1 MWLLDN
7 ARYGRF
13 LVGAAVLFSLWACE
27 RKRPRTIEEVVA
39 AAKTVQLTDSQVTK
53 SAPVALLITSKPDIE
68 VPRREVLD
76 SLGPVRLDSRLVD
89 INEWLDTTEWSY
101 STRSEVRVDTL
112 LQNFVQVRA
121 YSEAPRLLYRASPTA
136 RQWREV
142 SLDFPDLY
150 YGQLRD
156 AVFTLDTVN
165 LDHRGA
171 PELLINIWWSR
182 YGNRLGSSYRRAIVL
197 DVTRTPLLLLNALVE
212 EGDERFGRNDIDF
225 DRPYSELVAGLRKH
239 DWTQEKYAG
248 CTRSIKLKR
257 DIELGPIRH
266 IGSNNNCYGMTPLPA
281 GCYRYQRGKVFRVG
295 TSYARR

>member
-1 MWLLDN
+1 MWLFDTS
-7 ARYGRF
+7 RCGRF
-13 LVGAAVLFSLWACE
+13 LVGAAVLLSLLACE

-39 AAKTVQLTDSQVTK
+39 AAKAVQPANSPVAT
-53 SAPVALLITSKPDIE
+53 SAPVAPRITREPDTE
-68 VPRREVLD
+68 VPRRELLD
-76 SLGPVRLDSRLVD
+76 GLGPVKLDSRLVD
-89 INEWLDTTEWSY
+89 INEWLDTTKWLY
-101 STRSEVRVDTL
+101 SARNEVQVDTL

-142 SLDFPDLY
+142 SLDFPGLY

-156 AVFTLDTVN
+156 AVFTLDTAN

-171 PELLINIWWSR
+171 PELLINIRWSR
-182 YGNRLGSSYRRAIVL
+182 YGNRLGSSYRRAVVL

-212 EGDERFGRNDIDF
+212 EGDEQFGRTDIDLN
-225 DRPYSELVAGLRKH
+225 RPYSELAAGLRRH

-266 IGSNNNCYGMTPLPA
+266 IGSNDNCYKMTPLPA
-281 GCYRYQRGKVFRVG
+281 GRYRYQHGKVFRVG
-295 TSYARR
+295 K

>member
-13 LVGAAVLFSLWACE
+13 LMGAAVLLSLLACE
-27 RKRPRTIEEVVA
+27 RKQPRTRTIAEVVA
-39 AAKTVQLTDSQVTK
+39 AAKVARLDHSPVATF
-53 SAPVALLITSKPDIE
+53 APVAPLITREPDME
-68 VPRREVLD
+68 VARREVLD

-89 INEWLDTTEWSY
+89 ISEWLDTTEWSY
-101 STRSEVRVDTL
+101 SARSEVRVDTL

-121 YSEAPRLLYRASPTA
+121 YAEAPRLLYRASPTA

-142 SLDFPDLY
+142 SLDFPDIY
-150 YGQLRD
+150 DGQLGN
-156 AVFTLDTVN
+156 AVFTLDTAN

-171 PELLINIWWSR
+171 PELLINIRWSKH
-182 YGNRLGSSYRRAIVL
+182 GNRLGSSYRRAVVL

-212 EGDERFGRNDIDF
+212 EGDEQFRRNDIDF
-225 DRPYSELVAGLRKH
+225 NRPYSELVAGLRKH

-266 IGSNNNCYGMTPLPA
+266 IRSNDNCYEMTPLPA
-281 GCYRYQRGKVFRVG
+281 GHYRYQRGNVFRVG
-295 TSYARR
+295 K

>member
-1 MWLLDN
+1 MRFSKKV
-7 ARYGRF
+7 RYGRF
-13 LVGAAVLFSLWACE
+13 LMGAAVLLSLLACE

-39 AAKTVQLTDSQVTK
+39 AAKTVRPADSPVAT
-53 SAPVALLITSKPDIE
+53 SAPVVPLITREPDIE

-89 INEWLDTTEWSY
+89 INEWLDTTEWRY
-101 STRSEVRVDTL
+101 SARSEVVVDTL

-121 YSEAPRLLYRASPTA
+121 HGEAPRLLYRASSTA

-150 YGQLRD
+150 DGQLRD
-156 AVFTLDTVN
+156 AVFTLDTAN
-165 LDHRGA
+165 LDHWGA
-171 PELLINIWWSR
+171 PELLINIRWSR
-182 YGNRLGSSYRRAIVL
+182 YGNRLGSSYRRAVVL

-212 EGDERFGRNDIDF
+212 EGDEQFGRNDVDF
-225 DRPYSELVAGLRKH
+225 NRPYQELAAGLRKH

-257 DIELGPIRH
+257 DIELEPIRH
-266 IGSNNNCYGMTPLPA
+266 IGSNDNCYEMTPLPA
-281 GCYRYQRGKVFRVG
+281 GSYRYQHGKVFRVG
-295 TSYARR
+295 K

>member
-1 MWLLDN
+1 MRLSKTAL
-7 ARYGRF
+7 YGRF
-13 LVGAAVLFSLWACE
+13 LVGAAVLFSQLACE
-27 RKRPRTIEEVVA
+27 QKRPRTRSIEEVVA
-39 AAKTVQLTDSQVTK
+39 AAKSARLDDSPPVQA
-53 SAPVALLITSKPDIE
+53 APVAPLITREPDIE

-76 SLGPVRLDSRLVD
+76 SLGPVRLNSRLVD
-89 INEWLDTTEWSY
+89 INEWLDTTEWRY
-101 STRSEVRVDTL
+101 SARSEVRVDTL

-121 YSEAPRLLYRASPTA
+121 YAEAPRLLYRASPTA

-150 YGQLRD
+150 DGQLRD
-156 AVFTLDTVN
+156 AVLTLDTAN

-171 PELLINIWWSR
+171 PELLINIRWSR
-182 YGNRLGSSYRRAIVL
+182 YGNRLGSSYRRAVVL

-212 EGDERFGRNDIDF
+212 EGDEVFGRNDIDF
-225 DRPYSELVAGLRKH
+225 NRPYSELAAGLRRH

-266 IGSNNNCYGMTPLPA
+266 IGSNDNCYEMTPLPA
-281 GCYRYQRGKVFRVG
+281 GRYRYQNGKVLRVG
-295 TSYARR
+295 K